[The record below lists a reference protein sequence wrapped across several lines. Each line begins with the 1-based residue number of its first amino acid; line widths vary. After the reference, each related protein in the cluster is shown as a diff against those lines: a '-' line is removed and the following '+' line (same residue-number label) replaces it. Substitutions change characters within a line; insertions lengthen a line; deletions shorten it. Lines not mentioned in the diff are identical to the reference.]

1 MNLYF
6 ATNKGETC
14 NKHSLIKV
22 SKGFDDKS
30 RRYYVLNIFH
40 FASDKVIFLN
50 YSEKKKKFIDKIT

>member
-14 NKHSLIKV
+14 NKHSLKV

-50 YSEKKKKFIDKIT
+50 YSEKKNIY